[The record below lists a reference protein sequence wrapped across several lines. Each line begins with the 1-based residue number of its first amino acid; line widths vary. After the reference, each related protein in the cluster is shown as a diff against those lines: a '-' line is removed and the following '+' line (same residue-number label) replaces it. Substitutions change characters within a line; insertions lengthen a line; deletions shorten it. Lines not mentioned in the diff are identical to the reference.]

1 MKKTVLTI
9 ALSLSAILA
18 FSQQSK
24 EVKQPNTP
32 QKEVKAVDSTKITIT
47 VTLEQYNQIQAI
59 LTQASNLIGQSN
71 LPIKQANETIN
82 GLVAVSTFFKQY
94 EPQPKK
100 EK

>member
-1 MKKTVLTI
+1 MKKKILIT
-9 ALSLSAILA
+9 ALLA
-18 FSQQSK
+18 FTGLVSNAQT
-24 EVKQPNTP
+24 VKQPNTP

-82 GLVAVSTFFKQY
+82 GLVAVSTFFKKY